1 MLSGFD
7 PQEIQDLEGAR
18 HAITA
23 LLNLVEELKQEN
35 QALRAEVQ
43 GLRDEVNRLKGEQGK
58 PDIKPNKPK
67 DSDHS
72 SEKERHKPKQWR
84 KGSKVN
90 RIRIDRD
97 ERLEVDKSVLPP
109 DAEFKGFEE
118 VVVQDIRLTTDNVC
132 FAKEKYYSPSQG
144 RTYLAALP
152 AGYVG
157 EFGPGVRSL
166 VLTLYYASGMTEPK
180 IEEFLGHIG
189 IFISAGQVSNLLIKG
204 QEQWHEEKAAVWQA
218 GLAST
223 TWQHI
228 DDTSTRVNG
237 ENQHCHIVCNPYYS
251 AYFTRPGKDRL
262 TVIQLLQGGD
272 SLDFLLNQQTASWL
286 DLFNTPMW
294 VQQQMAN
301 WPQGQLL
308 TRAQMD
314 ALLMP
319 DIAARL
325 NEQQQARILEAAAL
339 TAYHEQDNTPI
350 ISILLSD
357 DASQF
362 QHIAQQQALCWIH
375 EGRHYKKLTP
385 FVEHHQQLLDGF
397 QTQFWDFY
405 HELQHYREAPS
416 STQADRLRV
425 DFEKLFSTT
434 TGYEAL
440 DCRIAKT
447 LAKQDR
453 LLVVLD
459 HPEVPLHNNPAEL
472 AVRQRVRK
480 RDISFGPRTS
490 DGVAAWDTFMTLNET
505 AKKLGVSFYAYLHD
519 RVSDAREMPRLASLI
534 QQHSYSDTQAMVP
547 TLRLT
552 IDG

>member
-547 TLRLT
+547 N
-552 IDG
+552 